1 MTKRWRIATHDP
13 QRVADLGRAAGIPA
27 VIAQLLLCRGISNPD
42 VARDFLN
49 APLGKLRQPMEL
61 PGMEGAAVRLWEAVR
76 EGKRIVIYGDYDVD
90 GVSGSSILLEA
101 LRLLKANVTYHI
113 PHRQTDGY
121 GLNRRAL
128 QSLAEEG
135 AQVVVTV
142 DCGITAVNE
151 ARLARELGLE
161 LIITDH
167 HEMGDELPDALL
179 VHPRL
184 PGHDY
189 PFAGLS
195 GAGVAF
201 KLAWALGVVA
211 AGGSGRTSPE
221 MREFLCRAM
230 VLASLGTVADVV
242 PLVDENRIL
251 VRHALQHLRDWS
263 TLGLRTLLDVMNLN
277 KSQYSSEDIGFGI
290 GPRLNAAGR
299 LGQAR
304 LAVELLTTRCPN
316 RAQEL
321 AQYIDQ
327 LNVSR
332 RSLEQSVYLAA
343 LKQAQEQFDP
353 ENDPALV
360 LAGRGWHGGIIGI
373 VAGRL
378 AEKFNRP
385 VVLLSLS
392 ELGDRP
398 ATGSCR
404 SVPGFNIHEALQACS
419 HRLRKFGGHAAAAG
433 LSLDEDQIDHFRGD
447 FCEYVAERITPE
459 ERVAEL
465 AIDVEAPLS
474 AFTLKTV
481 NQIEQLAPFG
491 AGNARPLLCTTG
503 VRLAGPPR
511 KIGGGERHLSLH
523 LEQHGLKLRS
533 VAFGGADW
541 ADDLEKCQGA
551 DLAVAFRPKVNVYN
565 GKASVE
571 LELADWK
578 LASEL

>member
-1 MTKRWRIATHDP
+1 MNKRWHIATHDP
-13 QRVADLGRAAGIPA
+13 QRVADLQRAAGIPA
-27 VIAQLLLCRGISNPD
+27 VVAQLLLCRGITQPQI
-42 VARDFLN
+42 ARDFLA
-49 APLGKLRQPMEL
+49 APLGNLRQPMEL
-61 PGMEGAAVRLWEAVR
+61 PGMEGAAVRLWEAVADQ
-76 EGKRIVIYGDYDVD
+76 KRIVVYGDYDVD

-101 LRLLKANVTYHI
+101 LRLLKANVGYHI
-113 PHRQTDGY
+113 PQRATDGY
-121 GLNRRAL
+121 GLNRKAL
-128 QSLAEEG
+128 KSLADEG
-135 AQVVVTV
+135 TQVVVTV

-151 ARLARELGLE
+151 ARYARELGID
-161 LIITDH
+161 LIVTDH
-167 HEMGDELPDALL
+167 HEMGDELPDATL

-184 PGHDY
+184 PGSNY
-189 PFAGLS
+189 AFTGLS
-195 GAGVAF
+195 GSGVAF
-201 KLAWALGVVA
+201 KLAWALGIVA
-211 AGGSGRTSPE
+211 AGGGGRTAPE
-221 MREFLCRAM
+221 FREFLCRAM

-251 VRHALQHLRDWS
+251 VRHALQNLRSWS
-263 TLGLRTLLDVMNLN
+263 TLGLRTLLEVMRLN
-277 KSQYSSEDIGFGI
+277 KTQFGSEDIGFGI
-290 GPRLNAAGR
+290 APRLNAAGR

-304 LAVELLTTRCPN
+304 LAVELLTTRSPD

-378 AEKFNRP
+378 AEKFHRP
-385 VVLLSLS
+385 VIMLSLS
-392 ELGDRP
+392 ELGDKP
-398 ATGSCR
+398 ASGSCR
-404 SVPGFNIHEALQACS
+404 SVAGFNVHEALQACS

-433 LSLDEDQIDHFRGD
+433 LSLDEDQIDHFRAD
-447 FCEYVAERITPE
+447 FCDYVAEKITPE
-459 ERVAEL
+459 QRIAEL

-481 NQIEQLAPFG
+481 SQMEQLAPFG

-511 KIGGGERHLSLH
+511 KMGGGDRHLSLR
-523 LEQHGLKLRS
+523 LEQHGLILRS
-533 VAFGGADW
+533 VAFGGGEW
-541 ADDLEKCQGA
+541 AAELEKCQGA
-551 DLAVAFRPKVNVYN
+551 ELAVAFRPTINRYN
-565 GKASVE
+565 GQANVE

-578 LASEL
+578 LASEM